1 MNIEDLL
8 MDKKPEYWE
17 FENLPQPLVPLP
29 VDSVFLD
36 DIYSLP
42 PVTSQRWRSFI
53 NVENWDPKQFHDDL
67 LKRRAYHA
75 RMCWEATLLLSFTDS
90 SWLGTK
96 SYEMIKDVAY
106 YNLRVVE
113 FEMISFQLTCGMIGL
128 GSKQHHDLFHASV
141 GLYTTTVWIVD
152 KILERQR
159 VKKTMDQRKSYSQ
172 MILCRPGPSMTCKEL
187 CILIDQMIHELQE
200 ILKKEILFVD
210 GVHDKTELM
219 VKLSKR
225 FEHIILAMDKILIV
239 F

>member
-1 MNIEDLL
+1 MNIESLIDT
-8 MDKKPEYWE
+8 KPQYWE
-17 FENLPQPLVPLP
+17 FENLPRPLVPLP
-29 VDSVFLD
+29 VDSYFLD

-42 PVTSQRWRSFI
+42 PVPTERWRSFI
-53 NVENWDPKQFHDDL
+53 NVEDWDPKQFHVDL

-90 SWLGTK
+90 SWLGSK

-113 FEMISFQLTCGMIGL
+113 FEMISYQLTCGMVGI
-128 GSKQHHDLFHASV
+128 GSKQHTDLFNASV

-152 KILERQR
+152 KILERQK
-159 VKKTMDQRKSYSQ
+159 VKKTMDQRKSYSE
-172 MILCRPGPSMTCKEL
+172 MIRCRPGPSMTCKEL
-187 CILIDQMIHELQE
+187 CVLIDQMIHELQE

-210 GVHDKTELM
+210 CVHDKTSLM
-219 VKLSKR
+219 IKLSKR
-225 FEHIILAMDKILIV
+225 FEHIIIAMDKILIV